1 MERMECALTQVVT
14 THVDVWKATKGRES
28 SVSVSYSKV
37 SDHLKVCLYYAD
49 IDECTVMPD
58 LCGENGVCTDTSG
71 NYTCGCLEGY
81 EREGELC
88 VSELFQGAGLQTK
101 LRHAYTI
108 QTLTSAL

>member
-1 MERMECALTQVVT
+1 
-14 THVDVWKATKGRES
+14 
-28 SVSVSYSKV
+28 
-37 SDHLKVCLYYAD
+37 
-49 IDECTVMPD
+49 MPD

-101 LRHAYTI
+101 LRHAYII